1 MLRPGTV
8 RTVAIPFIHRG
19 AVEGKL
25 ANDDNIRMFGYQVTA
40 FDYAGKEQGM
50 TFADVD
56 GFFILDSIPYGT
68 YKIIVSKDGHELAEL
83 QDVKIDDVSVYI
95 QDEIKLDTSAAAF
108 FAKNDSEKQL
118 LQHEE
123 EHERGF
129 NHQEYRNNDFPID
142 IPQAVNEP
150 EENMHPIKI
159 EEIEGDIFA
168 RADAPVFDS
177 VASVQSY
184 ARYMSFAETEKDI
197 FNTGG
202 EDGDAAAVLGDLSRN
217 PALQELIKP

>member
-1 MLRPGTV
+1 
-8 RTVAIPFIHRG
+8 
-19 AVEGKL
+19 
-25 ANDDNIRMFGYQVTA
+25 MFGYQIAAVDEDGRERA
-40 FDYAGKEQGM
+40 S

-83 QDVKIDDVSVYI
+83 QDVKIDDVSVYLK
-95 QDEIKLDTSAAAF
+95 DEVAIDTRAAAF
-108 FAKNDSEKQL
+108 FAENDSEEE
-118 LQHEE
+118 LQQREE
-123 EHERGF
+123 DHERGF
-129 NHQEYRNNDFPID
+129 NHQEYRNNDFPIVFRKPSLSRKKMRHKS
-142 IPQAVNEP
+142 IL
-150 EENMHPIKI
+150 

-197 FNTGG
+197 FNTDG
-202 EDGDAAAVLGDLSRN
+202 EAGDAGCGSR
-217 PALQELIKP
+217 QI